1 MKIEKL
7 EMYGKIQGLRLLLK
21 NNGITDYDDELQ
33 SLTGMNNSRF
43 ESERSEREESHAEQS
58 QTSSMRGLERTH
70 SDRVSSKQAPSR
82 PNLRSFASTRFSPAG
97 VKKIASQSVRFSN
110 SLKKFGSNNSLKD
123 KDGTKEQSPRSGK
136 GKVGWAIDIT
146 PPNNG
151 KEMAKLEAMEEGGM
165 ITNLNGI
172 TEDGAEDEE
181 QSKSCMQKATLP
193 QAPDL
198 SQTGEGLIETTNT
211 EEDLQAQTMDVSSPN
226 NGDQASSGDQDQ
238 DPLP

>member
-21 NNGITDYDDELQ
+21 NNGITNYDEELE
-33 SLTGMNNSRF
+33 SLTGMNNLRF

-58 QTSSMRGLERTH
+58 QTSSMRGLERTY
-70 SDRVSSKQAPSR
+70 SDKVSSKRAPSR
-82 PNLRSFASTRFSPAG
+82 PNLKSFASTRFSPAG

-123 KDGTKEQSPRSGK
+123 KDGNKEPSPPSSK

-146 PPNNG
+146 PPTNG
-151 KEMAKLEAMEEGGM
+151 KETAKLQELEEGGM
-165 ITNLNGI
+165 VTSLNGI
-172 TEDGAEDEE
+172 KEHATEDEE
-181 QSKSCMQKATLP
+181 QSAPIKSKATIP

-198 SQTGEGLIETTNT
+198 SLPT
-211 EEDLQAQTMDVSSPN
+211 EEMAGSTEEAKTMKAASPARESSN
-226 NGDQASSGDQDQ
+226 DQDA
-238 DPLP
+238 LP